1 MIQKKKLFTTQ
12 NSSILLILFCA
23 FAVRLYKITT
33 PPLDWHSFRQAD
45 TASVTRNYVEN
56 GIDLLHPTYHDLSNI
71 ASGKENPQGYRM
83 VEFPLLNAVSA
94 AVVLLF
100 NLTSVDV
107 VSRLVSVVL
116 SLGTLIF
123 LFALTQKISGKRVA
137 LITLIIGSFFPYFV
151 FYSRTILPEAGVVF
165 FSTGALYFFYSW
177 CAQKKWWQYMLSAVL
192 LTFGLLLK
200 PFVLFLFPVFFA
212 IWFTHKRAVSSFFL
226 TLFLLGGA
234 VIPLLWWRNWIQN
247 YPEGIPASNWLFN
260 GNGIRLRPAWFR
272 WLFYERM
279 TKLMLGFVGSIFLP
293 ISLFKLKK
301 SELYIYGA
309 WLFGIIS
316 YLIIIATGNVQ
327 HDYYQNLL
335 VPILLI
341 SVARGA
347 CMAEAFLR
355 KKFTPAVSLSIV
367 SLLVIFSLTT
377 SWRYV
382 KEFYIVNHWEYVRA
396 GAAVDRLTPLTSKVI
411 APAFGDTQFLYQTKR
426 SGWPI
431 GYSIDEKIKLGATH
445 YVTTSKDDEANE
457 LKKRFTIIEETNEYI
472 LIDLTQP
479 KK

>member
-12 NSSILLILFCA
+12 NSVIVFILLCA

-45 TASVTRNYVEN
+45 TASVTRNYVAN

-100 NLTSVDV
+100 NLSSVDV
-107 VSRLVSVVL
+107 VSRLVSVIL

-137 LITLIIGSFFPYFV
+137 LVTLIIGSFFPYFV

-165 FSTGALYFFYSW
+165 FSTGALYFFYIW
-177 CAQKKWWQYMLSAVL
+177 CAQKKWWQYLLSTVFLAL
-192 LTFGLLLK
+192 GLLLK
-200 PFVLFLFPVFFA
+200 PFVLFLFPVFLA

-234 VIPLLWWRNWIQN
+234 VAPLLWWRSWIQN

-309 WLFGIIS
+309 WWFGMLS
-316 YLIIIATGNVQ
+316 YLAIIATGNVQ

-341 SVARGA
+341 TVARGA

-367 SLLVIFSLTT
+367 FFLVVSSLAT
-377 SWRYV
+377 SWWYV
-382 KEFYIVNHWEYVRA
+382 KEYYIVNHWEYVRA
-396 GAAVDRLTPLTSKVI
+396 GAAVDKLTPATSKVI

-426 SGWPI
+426 SGWAM

-457 LKKRFTIIEETNEYI
+457 LKKRFTIIEETSEFV